1 MLIMAHWLGWV
12 RLGGPGRPDL
22 AGRRARVQRKDFG
35 GRRGQRL
42 ADVAGVLG
50 ALASVAGIVLA
61 FFG

>member
-1 MLIMAHWLGWV
+1 V